1 MSHVTLKEVLKYT
14 RKEKYGIPCLAG
26 STLEMIIGIIKAAE
40 ECRSPIIIC
49 YNHQLSPDI
58 PIEIAMPLLVSFAEK
73 SRMPVATILD
83 HGSDFKLII
92 KSMYYGSS
100 SIMFDGSGLPFD
112 KNVESTQEIVKI
124 AHSLGISVEAELG
137 AVGGSV
143 VETSYN
149 RESIESIYTKPD
161 EVSEFVKKTNIDAL
175 AISFGNTHGRYQG
188 EPKIDLNLV
197 KNIALLTEVPL
208 VMHGASGLEF
218 NQYKL
223 IVESGISKINY
234 FSAMCSNMYK
244 KMKIFLENSGEDSFC
259 INTIPMS
266 IQFWYVE
273 TRKLLEVLNCKSK
286 ANNFFKSFNESN
298 ESMNNLMEVIS
309 ETVYKRLKFNN

>member
-1 MSHVTLKEVLKYT
+1 MSHVTLKEILKYT
-14 RKEKYGIPCLAG
+14 RKEKYCIPCLAG

-58 PIEIAMPLLVSFAEK
+58 SIEIAMPLLVSFAEK

-83 HGSDFKLII
+83 HGSDFELVI

-100 SIMFDGSGLPFD
+100 SVMFDGSGLSFED
-112 KNVESTQEIVKI
+112 NVKCTKEIVKI
-124 AHSLGISVEAELG
+124 AHSLGISIEAELG
-137 AVGGSV
+137 AVGGSA

-149 RESIESIYTKPD
+149 RESIYTKPD
-161 EVSEFVKKTNIDAL
+161 EVTEFVKKTNIDAL

-188 EPKIDLNLV
+188 EPKIDLDLV
-197 KNIALLTEVPL
+197 KNIASLTDVPL
-208 VMHGASGLEF
+208 VMHDASGLEF

-234 FSAMCSNMYK
+234 FSAMCNNMYE
-244 KMKIFLENSGEDSFC
+244 KMKKFLENSGEDAFC

-266 IQFWYVE
+266 IQFWYEE
-273 TRKLLEVLNCKSK
+273 TRNLLEVLNCKNK
-286 ANNFFKSFNESN
+286 ANNFFKNFNEKGASI
-298 ESMNNLMEVIS
+298 NNLMEVIS

>member
-1 MSHVTLKEVLKYT
+1 MSHVTLKEILKYT
-14 RKEKYGIPCLAG
+14 RKKKYSIPCLAG

-58 PIEIAMPLLVSFAEK
+58 PIEIAMPLLVSVAEK

-83 HGSDFKLII
+83 HGSDFKLVI
-92 KSMYYGSS
+92 KSIYYGASS
-100 SIMFDGSGLPFD
+100 VMFDGSGLYFED
-112 KNVESTQEIVKI
+112 NVKCTKEIVKI

-137 AVGGSV
+137 AVGGSA

-149 RESIESIYTKPD
+149 RESIYTKPG
-161 EVSEFVKKTNIDAL
+161 EVTEFVKKTNIDAL

-197 KNIALLTEVPL
+197 KNIASLTDVPL

-234 FSAMCSNMYK
+234 FSAMCSNMYE
-244 KMKIFLENSGEDSFC
+244 KMKKFLEKSGKDAFC
-259 INTIPMS
+259 IKTIPMS
-266 IQFWYVE
+266 IEFWYEE
-273 TRKLLEVLNCKSK
+273 TRKLLEVLNCKGK
-286 ANNFFKSFNESN
+286 ANNFFKSFNESD
-298 ESMNNLMEVIS
+298 ESYE
-309 ETVYKRLKFNN
+309 